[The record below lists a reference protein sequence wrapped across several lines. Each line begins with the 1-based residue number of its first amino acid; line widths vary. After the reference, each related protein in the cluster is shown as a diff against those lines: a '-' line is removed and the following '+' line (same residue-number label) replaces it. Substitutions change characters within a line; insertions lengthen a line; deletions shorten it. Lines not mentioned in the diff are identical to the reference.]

1 MTAPISYSRPRTA
14 LDYLIGYA
22 RGSKGKPKPE
32 LLQTII
38 ADARMLYALI
48 DEADQR
54 EHARRVMTLATR
66 AAVDSSL
73 TKP

>member
-1 MTAPISYSRPRTA
+1 MTAPISYSRQRMA

-22 RGSKGKPKPE
+22 RGSRGKPKPE

-48 DEADQR
+48 DQAEER
-54 EHARRVMTLATR
+54 EHAKRV
-66 AAVDSSL
+66 AARTVALWADGPL

>member
-1 MTAPISYSRPRTA
+1 MTAPISYSRQRTA

-48 DEADQR
+48 DRAEQR
-54 EHARRVMTLATR
+54 EYERRVVAREARLA
-66 AAVDSSL
+66 ADSPL